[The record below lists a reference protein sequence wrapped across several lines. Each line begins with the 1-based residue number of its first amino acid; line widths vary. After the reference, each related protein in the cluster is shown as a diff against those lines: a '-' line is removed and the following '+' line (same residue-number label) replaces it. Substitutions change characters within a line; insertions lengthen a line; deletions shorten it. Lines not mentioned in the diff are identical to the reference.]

1 MICIGKLKSGKNCR
15 NPSKY
20 GDYCGVHNNV
30 KKREE
35 TIKAPKSLLKLKPSE
50 IRREKNIEKMN
61 KLVHEMNKNIL
72 KAKRKELE
80 KPTRRRST

>member
-35 TIKAPKSLLKLKPSE
+35 TIKASKPLLNASGV
-50 IRREKNIEKMN
+50 RREKNIEKMN